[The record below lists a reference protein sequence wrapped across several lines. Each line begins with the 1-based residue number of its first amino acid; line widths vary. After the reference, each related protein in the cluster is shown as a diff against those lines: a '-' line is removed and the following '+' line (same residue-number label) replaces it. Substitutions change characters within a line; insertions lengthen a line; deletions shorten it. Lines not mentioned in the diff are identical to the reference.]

1 MQLDWPILSVLVW
14 LPIAAGV
21 LLLLVGDR
29 GLAVG
34 RWLALAAS
42 LATFAISVL
51 LWREFDPATASM
63 QFFEQQP
70 WIGAFNAW
78 YTLGVDG
85 ISMPLIVLTAFISPY
100 RNDRTQARTL
110 NDPGR
115 FFEVYCKCSLE
126 ACEKRDPKGLYR
138 RARKGE
144 VKEFTGVTAPYEE
157 PEDPEIV
164 VETDKHGLDECVSK
178 ILGFLEKQ
186 EVIPAPTPQ
195 SS

>member
-29 GLAVG
+29 GVAIG

-70 WIGAFNAW
+70 WIAA
-78 YTLGVDG
+78 
-85 ISMPLIVLTAFISPY
+85 PL
-100 RNDRTQARTL
+100 
-110 NDPGR
+110 
-115 FFEVYCKCSLE
+115 
-126 ACEKRDPKGLYR
+126 
-138 RARKGE
+138 
-144 VKEFTGVTAPYEE
+144 
-157 PEDPEIV
+157 
-164 VETDKHGLDECVSK
+164 
-178 ILGFLEKQ
+178 
-186 EVIPAPTPQ
+186 
-195 SS
+195 